1 MWGYEGDF
9 GDIHLSAQG
18 IVTTTKSSD
27 DKSIK
32 DDADEDL
39 QEDIDQVTFKSITA
53 DGDRRLLVGAREG
66 GKLTITEGLYEKESS
81 RKAAILNNGELVLG
95 TYDRKVPQSSTY
107 SGATVVMKDGHI
119 QTLNADAIGPE
130 SPTLVRG
137 RLSLGD
143 ETTGVIE
150 QNFAKRLIVGK
161 GGITENGALSVTS
174 LTNAGDVQIDSLTV
188 NNGMKRLLDVLA
200 ERGDLSE
207 DSPLRKIKAQG
218 SLKNLGGNFEIAGD
232 LIYQDNKDATAGHA
246 LINTRN
252 LRDVINYEKNERN
265 GAVPQPG
272 TLAASRIMMGSN
284 NDVILNS
291 GIISTTTRDEG
302 KTSINLRGG
311 NDLILNRGTFDIGES
326 IIDGGEELV
335 LERTKPVQGLNIFR
349 QGFDPRSDSSDN
361 SSGLEETQLVNF
373 AAIKLDAGGDWIF
386 PQGQDCQVRGKSKNF
401 NNDTRCVGITGLKKE
416 DQEIVIQNGAR
427 VEAGVVALGRDSTNT
442 IHIEDGSLRAVL
454 IEGGNEVLDRIR
466 DKRGLASNKL
476 PTQKET
482 ILLGKEGGFNE
493 RRKLIV
499 GELIVGGIVDVEA
512 IHQLGGTWSYAV
524 NASSDDF
531 GVFPDTTAAGTIKVK
546 TTDLNH
552 DLKGTTSVSRATFQR
567 IDGESNDLSIEVD
580 SNAFLGVIDGIHG
593 AKTSLTTKG
602 EVSLSGESSY
612 GGDTII
618 QDGGI
623 LYAENNSALSE
634 KSSVVIEKDGL
645 LDLQG
650 FDNTINSLSGSG
662 DLVLNPRTSTI
673 QNSDDEVKGADLVIK
688 AGDFAGTIDDGSL
701 SGLGSVTKISDAD
714 LTLSGVNTYSS
725 PTFVEGGTL
734 IAASSTALSPNSDF
748 VLSNNGV
755 LDLSIYPRQ
764 ARFKAEDD
772 NGYSAYLK
780 SLTVNDESQL
790 RVSSLAPL
798 RVKEKLEFDQ
808 GEIAAFLD
816 SGANSTAPIQID
828 EAGKFVF
835 RKGRK
840 LGPASLYMVVSNEEA
855 RQQEGTWN
863 VIDGEVENAD
873 ELAKNTYL
881 LIPALPSEKNRE
893 NQADFVEI
901 DGVDYRIAQFDGVD
915 QPLADAALSD
925 VRLEEGSLKL
935 VVEQKSFAEIQEDLN
950 GDDGDVDELPG
961 CEDDDELCDVISD
974 IDGEEDEASNVEEDS
989 AVEIIEAVMDGLKDQ
1004 EIEISFGFDYGQ
1016 LAKLVTSG
1024 LAPRNVD
1031 AAGRGMA
1038 LFNNQLVDSVFDRQP
1053 MRQFEEL
1060 IHESSVSRLDADL
1073 SSDIAAVE
1081 SDSVEDLSSD
1091 IGIVE
1096 MDGVAYVDR
1105 DE

>member
-1 MWGYEGDF
+1 
-9 GDIHLSAQG
+9 
-18 IVTTTKSSD
+18 
-27 DKSIK
+27 
-32 DDADEDL
+32 
-39 QEDIDQVTFKSITA
+39 
-53 DGDRRLLVGAREG
+53 
-66 GKLTITEGLYEKESS
+66 
-81 RKAAILNNGELVLG
+81 
-95 TYDRKVPQSSTY
+95 
-107 SGATVVMKDGHI
+107 
-119 QTLNADAIGPE
+119 
-130 SPTLVRG
+130 
-137 RLSLGD
+137 
-143 ETTGVIE
+143 
-150 QNFAKRLIVGK
+150 
-161 GGITENGALSVTS
+161 
-174 LTNAGDVQIDSLTV
+174 
-188 NNGMKRLLDVLA
+188 
-200 ERGDLSE
+200 
-207 DSPLRKIKAQG
+207 
-218 SLKNLGGNFEIAGD
+218 
-232 LIYQDNKDATAGHA
+232 
-246 LINTRN
+246 
-252 LRDVINYEKNERN
+252 
-265 GAVPQPG
+265 
-272 TLAASRIMMGSN
+272 
-284 NDVILNS
+284 
-291 GIISTTTRDEG
+291 
-302 KTSINLRGG
+302 
-311 NDLILNRGTFDIGES
+311 
-326 IIDGGEELV
+326 
-335 LERTKPVQGLNIFR
+335 VQGLNIFR
-349 QGFDPRSDSSDN
+349 QGFDPRSDSSNN
-361 SSGLEETQLVNF
+361 SSGLEESQLVNF

-386 PQGQDCQVRGKSKNF
+386 PQGQDCQVRGDQKVFSAEL
-401 NNDTRCVGITGLKKE
+401 TQCVGITGGKE
-416 DQEIVIQNGAR
+416 KDQEIVITDGAR

-442 IHIEDGSLRAVL
+442 IRVEEGSLRAVL

-612 GGDTII
+612 GGDTNI
-618 QDGGI
+618 QDGAI

-662 DLVLNPRTSTI
+662 DLVLNPRTSTM

-755 LDLSIYPRQ
+755 LDLSTYPRQ
-764 ARFKAEDD
+764 ARFRAEDD

-816 SGANSTAPIQID
+816 SGANSTAPI
-828 EAGKFVF
+828 
-835 RKGRK
+835 
-840 LGPASLYMVVSNEEA
+840 P
-855 RQQEGTWN
+855 
-863 VIDGEVENAD
+863 
-873 ELAKNTYL
+873 
-881 LIPALPSEKNRE
+881 
-893 NQADFVEI
+893 
-901 DGVDYRIAQFDGVD
+901 
-915 QPLADAALSD
+915 
-925 VRLEEGSLKL
+925 
-935 VVEQKSFAEIQEDLN
+935 
-950 GDDGDVDELPG
+950 
-961 CEDDDELCDVISD
+961 
-974 IDGEEDEASNVEEDS
+974 
-989 AVEIIEAVMDGLKDQ
+989 
-1004 EIEISFGFDYGQ
+1004 
-1016 LAKLVTSG
+1016 
-1024 LAPRNVD
+1024 
-1031 AAGRGMA
+1031 
-1038 LFNNQLVDSVFDRQP
+1038 DR
-1053 MRQFEEL
+1053 
-1060 IHESSVSRLDADL
+1060 
-1073 SSDIAAVE
+1073 
-1081 SDSVEDLSSD
+1081 
-1091 IGIVE
+1091 
-1096 MDGVAYVDR
+1096 
-1105 DE
+1105 